1 MNGEAILPYLIIIPL
16 FGAFAMP
23 IVNLAGKKA
32 RDAWAVL
39 ISALTFIISSV
50 IFYHIWNTGEII
62 VYTLGAETPF
72 GQGVDFPIRIVWEVD
87 LFGAIMVFI
96 VAFVSLM
103 AVIYS
108 IGYMK
113 HDTGLDKYYT
123 LILILEL
130 GMLGIA
136 ITGDLF
142 NFYVFLEIMSIAS
155 YALVA
160 FRNDTWE
167 GIEAGIKYMFVG
179 SIASAFVLL
188 SVALLYGQ
196 YGTLTMGYLAVKIVQ
211 NPTVTAKVALA
222 LFIAGLLFKSGASPV
237 HMWLADA
244 HPAAPSSISAMLSG
258 LVIKIG
264 GIYAIARILFSIYTP
279 MAHSIVLKAYLQ
291 PHINMS
297 AIGWVIII
305 FACLTLIIGNAM
317 AVIQTDM
324 KRLLA
329 YSSVGQIGYILLGL
343 GISIAAYGT
352 QTGEI
357 ALAGAIYHTVN
368 HALMKALLFLVAGV
382 VIHQLGTRNLNELS
396 GLAKTMPKTTF
407 AFLIGAAAIV
417 GMPPLNG
424 FASKWLIYESS
435 AIFNP
440 ILGAI
445 AIIGTAFCTA
455 AYVRVLYTFFG
466 RPSEKVMAAKDPE
479 TSMMLPMLLLVL
491 AIIVMGLLPWQIS
504 DKVMIPAAR
513 MLEQFR
519 FEYINALMSL
529 VGGA

>member
-1 MNGEAILPYLIIIPL
+1 MNGHEILPYLIIIPL
-16 FGAFAMP
+16 FGAFSMP
-23 IVNLAGKKA
+23 IVSLIGRKA
-32 RDAWAVL
+32 REAWAVIISGATL
-39 ISALTFIISSV
+39 VVASALFYSV
-50 IFYHIWNTGEII
+50 WDTKKII
-62 VYTLGAETPF
+62 VYTLGAKTPF
-72 GQGVDFPIRIVWEVD
+72 GQGVNFPVRIVWEVD
-87 LFGAIMVFI
+87 LLSAIMALT
-96 VAFVSLM
+96 VAFVSFM

-123 LILILEL
+123 LIIILEL

-179 SIASAFVLL
+179 SIASSLVLL
-188 SVALLYGQ
+188 GIALLYGQ
-196 YGTLTMGYLAVKIVQ
+196 YGTLTMGYLAIKILE

-222 LFIAGLLFKSGASPV
+222 LFIAGLLFKSGAAPV

-258 LVIKIG
+258 LVIKVG
-264 GIYAIARILFSIYTP
+264 GVYALARILFSIYSP
-279 MAHSIVLKAYLQ
+279 LGNKILEVYHQ
-291 PHINMS
+291 PYINMS
-297 AIGWVIII
+297 AVGWVIII

-317 AVIQTDM
+317 AVIQTDI

-343 GISIAAYGT
+343 GIGLVAYGT
-352 QTGEI
+352 HTGEI

-368 HALMKALLFLVAGV
+368 HALMKALLFLAAGA
-382 VIHQLGTRNLNELS
+382 VIHEVGTRNLNELS

-417 GMPPLNG
+417 GLPPLNG

-435 AIFNP
+435 AMYNP
-440 ILGAI
+440 VLGAI

-455 AYVRVLYTFFG
+455 AYVKVLYTFFG
-466 RPSEKVMAAKDPE
+466 RPSERIANAKDPE
-479 TSMMLPMLLLVL
+479 TSMMLPMFLLVL
-491 AIIVMGLLPWQIS
+491 AIVIMGLFPWQIS

-519 FEYINALMSL
+519 FEYINALMGL
-529 VGGA
+529 LGGA

>member
-1 MNGEAILPYLIIIPL
+1 MNGGAILPYLIIIPL
-16 FGAFAMP
+16 FGAFSMP
-23 IVNLAGKKA
+23 IMNLIGKKA
-32 RDAWAVL
+32 KEAWAVL
-39 ISALTFIISSV
+39 ISGATLAVGSA
-50 IFYHIWNTGEII
+50 IFYYVWDTKKIL
-62 VYTLGAETPF
+62 VYTLGAKSPL
-72 GQGVDFPIRIVWEVD
+72 GQANFPIRIVWEVD
-87 LFGAIMVFI
+87 LLGAIMVLM
-96 VAFVSLM
+96 VTLVSFL
-103 AVIYS
+103 AVLYS
-108 IGYMK
+108 LGYMK

-123 LILILEL
+123 LIIILEL

-179 SIASAFVLL
+179 SIASSFVLL
-188 SVALLYGQ
+188 GIALLYGQ
-196 YGTLTMGYLAVKIVQ
+196 YGTLTMSYLALKLAQ
-211 NPTVTAKVALA
+211 SPSVTAKVALA

-264 GIYAIARILFSIYTP
+264 GIYALTRILFSIYGASVSVKT
-279 MAHSIVLKAYLQ
+279 V
-291 PHINMS
+291 
-297 AIGWVIII
+297 GWVVII
-305 FACLTLIIGNAM
+305 FACITLIVGNAM
-317 AVIQTDM
+317 AVIQNDM

-343 GISIAAYGT
+343 GIGLAAYGS

-357 ALAGAIYHTVN
+357 AMAGAIYHTFN
-368 HALMKALLFLVAGV
+368 HALMKALLFLIAGA
-382 VIHQLGTRNLNELS
+382 VIHQLGTRDLNELS
-396 GLAKTMPKTTF
+396 GLAKAMPKTTF
-407 AFLIGAAAIV
+407 AFLIGAAAII

-455 AYVRVLYTFFG
+455 AYVKVLYTFFG
-466 RPSEKVMAAKDPE
+466 RPSESVMKAKDPE
-479 TSMMLPMLLLVL
+479 GTMLWPIIILVV
-491 AIIVMGLLPWQIS
+491 AIIVMGLFPWQIS
-504 DKVMIPAAR
+504 DRVMIPAVKA
-513 MLEQFR
+513 LENQLA
-519 FEYINALMSL
+519 YVSAVL
-529 VGGA
+529 GGA

>member
-1 MNGEAILPYLIIIPL
+1 MMALPYLMIIPL
-16 FGAFAMP
+16 FGAFSMP
-23 IVNLAGKKA
+23 MVSLAGRKA
-32 RDAWAVL
+32 RGAWAVL
-39 ISALTFIISSV
+39 ISGATLAVGSWV
-50 IFYHIWNTGEII
+50 FYRVYEKGT
-62 VYTLGAETPF
+62 VLYTLGAKSPL
-72 GQGVDFPIRIVWEVD
+72 GQANFPIRIVWEVD
-87 LFGAIMVFI
+87 LFGALMVLM
-96 VAFVSLM
+96 VAFVSFM
-103 AVIYS
+103 AVLYS
-108 IGYMK
+108 LGYMR

-160 FRNDTWE
+160 FRNDTQE
-167 GIEAGIKYMFVG
+167 GIEAGIKYMLVG
-179 SIASAFVLL
+179 SMASSLILL
-188 SVALLYGQ
+188 GIALLYGQ
-196 YGTLTMGYLAVKIVQ
+196 YGTLTMGYLALKLSQ
-211 NPTVTAKVALA
+211 NATVVGKVALA
-222 LFIAGLLFKSGASPV
+222 LLISGLLFKSGASPV

-264 GIYAIARILFSIYTP
+264 GIYALARIAFSVYGI
-279 MAHSIVLKAYLQ
+279 SISVKTV
-291 PHINMS
+291 
-297 AIGWVIII
+297 GWLIIL
-305 FACLTLIIGNAM
+305 FACITLIVGNAM

-329 YSSVGQIGYILLGL
+329 YSSVGQIGYILLGI
-343 GISIAAYGT
+343 GIGLAAYGSR
-352 QTGEI
+352 TGEI
-357 ALAGAIYHTVN
+357 ALAGAIYHTFN
-368 HALMKALLFLVAGV
+368 HALMKGLLFLIAGA
-382 VIHQLGTRNLNELS
+382 VIHQLGTRDLNDLS

-435 AIFNP
+435 ALFNP
-440 ILGAI
+440 VLGAI

-466 RPSEKVMAAKDPE
+466 RPSEKVMEAKDPE
-479 TSMMLPMLLLVL
+479 KSMLWPMVILTI
-491 AIIVMGLLPWQIS
+491 AIIVMGLFPWGIS

-513 MLEQFR
+513 ALENQLA
-519 FEYINALMSL
+519 YVATLM
-529 VGGA
+529 GGG

>member
-1 MNGEAILPYLIIIPL
+1 MNGGAILPYLIIIPL
-16 FGAFAMP
+16 LGAFSMP
-23 IVNLAGKKA
+23 IVNLLGRKA
-32 RDAWAVL
+32 RETWALL
-39 ISALTFIISSV
+39 ISGLTLIIGSLV
-50 IFYHIWNTGEII
+50 FYCVYENGTML
-62 VYTLGAETPF
+62 YTLGAKSPF
-72 GQGVDFPIRIVWEVD
+72 GQTNFPIRIVWEVD
-87 LFGAIMVFI
+87 VFSALMVLM
-96 VAFVSLM
+96 VTLVSFL
-103 AVIYS
+103 AVLYS
-108 IGYMK
+108 LGYMR

-123 LILILEL
+123 LIIILEL

-136 ITGDLF
+136 VTGDLF

-179 SIASAFVLL
+179 SIASSFILL
-188 SVALLYGQ
+188 GIALLYGE
-196 YGTLTMGYLAVKIVQ
+196 YGTLTMGYLAVKIAQ
-211 NPTVTAKVALA
+211 KPSVTAKVALA
-222 LFIAGLLFKSGASPV
+222 FFIAGLLFKSGASPV

-264 GIYAIARILFSIYTP
+264 GVYALARIIFSIYG
-279 MAHSIVLKAYLQ
+279 ASINLKTV
-291 PHINMS
+291 
-297 AIGWVIII
+297 GWVIIV
-305 FACLTLIIGNAM
+305 FACITLIVGNAM

-343 GISIAAYGT
+343 GIGLAACGSNVG
-352 QTGEI
+352 QV
-357 ALAGAIYHTVN
+357 ALAGAIYHTFN
-368 HALMKALLFLVAGV
+368 HALMKALLFLIAGA
-382 VIHQLGTRNLNELS
+382 VIHELGTRDLNELS

-407 AFLIGAAAIV
+407 VFLIGSASII

-435 AIFNP
+435 ALFNP
-440 ILGAI
+440 VLGAI

-466 RPSEKVMAAKDPE
+466 RPSEKAMKAKDPE
-479 TSMMLPMLLLVL
+479 ASMLWPMLLLTV
-491 AIIVMGLLPWQIS
+491 AIVVMGLFPWRIS
-504 DKVMIPAAR
+504 EGVMIPAAKA
-513 MLEQFR
+513 LENQLA
-519 FEYINALMSL
+519 YIATLMG
-529 VGGA
+529 VG

>member
-1 MNGEAILPYLIIIPL
+1 MNGHEILPYLIIIPL
-16 FGAFAMP
+16 FGAFSMP
-23 IVNLAGKKA
+23 IVNLLGRKA
-32 RDAWAVL
+32 REAWAVIISGATL
-39 ISALTFIISSV
+39 AVGSAL
-50 IFYHIWNTGEII
+50 FYYVWGNKSII
-62 VYTLGAETPF
+62 VYTLGAKSPL
-72 GQGVDFPIRIVWEVD
+72 GQGVSFPIRIVWEVD
-87 LFGAIMVFI
+87 LFGAIMVLMVTL
-96 VAFVSLM
+96 VAFL
-103 AVIYS
+103 AVVYS

-179 SIASAFVLL
+179 SIASSFILL
-188 SVALLYGQ
+188 GIALLYGQ
-196 YGTLTMGYLAVKIVQ
+196 YGTLTMSYLAVKLAQ

-264 GIYAIARILFSIYTP
+264 GIYALTRILFSIYG
-279 MAHSIVLKAYLQ
+279 HSVSMKTV
-291 PHINMS
+291 
-297 AIGWVIII
+297 GWVIII
-305 FACLTLIIGNAM
+305 FACITLIVGNAM
-317 AVIQTDM
+317 AVIQNDM

-343 GISIAAYGT
+343 GIGLAAYGS

-357 ALAGAIYHTVN
+357 AMAGAIYHTFN
-368 HALMKALLFLVAGV
+368 HALMKALLFLIAGV
-382 VIHQLGTRNLNELS
+382 VIHQLGTRDLNELS

-407 AFLIGAAAIV
+407 AFLIGAAAII

-435 AIFNP
+435 AVFNP

-455 AYVRVLYTFFG
+455 AYVKVLYTFFG
-466 RPSEKVMAAKDPE
+466 RPNERVMKARDPE
-479 TSMMLPMLLLVL
+479 GSMLWPIIIL
-491 AIIVMGLLPWQIS
+491 AVAIVVMGLFPWQIS
-504 DKVMIPAAR
+504 DKVMIPAVKS
-513 MLEQFR
+513 LENQLA
-519 FEYINALMSL
+519 YISAVL
-529 VGGA
+529 GGA

>member
-1 MNGEAILPYLIIIPL
+1 
-16 FGAFAMP
+16 MP
-23 IVNLAGKKA
+23 IINLLGRKA
-32 RDAWAVL
+32 RDAWAVIISGATL
-39 ISALTFIISSV
+39 AVGSAL
-50 IFYHIWNTGEII
+50 FYSIWENKEIL
-62 VYTLGAETPF
+62 VYTLGAKSPL
-72 GQGVDFPIRIVWEVD
+72 GQGVHFPVRIVWEVD
-87 LFGAIMVFI
+87 LFGAIMVLM
-96 VAFVSLM
+96 VTFVSFM
-103 AVIYS
+103 AILYS
-108 IGYMK
+108 LGYMK

-123 LILILEL
+123 LIIILEL

-179 SIASAFVLL
+179 SIASSFILL
-188 SVALLYGQ
+188 GIALLYGQ
-196 YGTLTMGYLAVKIVQ
+196 YGTLTMSYLAVKLAQ

-264 GIYAIARILFSIYTP
+264 GIYALIRIVFSVYGAGRSLMTADL
-279 MAHSIVLKAYLQ
+279 MGVFHQSINLATV
-291 PHINMS
+291 
-297 AIGWVIII
+297 GWIIII
-305 FACLTLIIGNAM
+305 FACITLIVGNAM
-317 AVIQTDM
+317 AVIQDDM

-329 YSSVGQIGYILLGL
+329 YSSVGQIGYILLGI
-343 GISIAAYGT
+343 GIGLAAYGS

-357 ALAGAIYHTVN
+357 AMAGAIYHTFN
-368 HALMKALLFLVAGV
+368 HAIMKALLFLIAGV

-407 AFLIGAAAIV
+407 AFLIGAAAII
-417 GMPPLNG
+417 GMPPMNG

-435 AIFNP
+435 AVFNP

-455 AYVRVLYTFFG
+455 AYVKVLYTFFG
-466 RPSEKVMAAKDPE
+466 RPSESVMKAHDPE
-479 TSMMLPMLLLVL
+479 KSMMLPILLLAA
-491 AIIVMGLLPWQIS
+491 AIIIMGLFPWQIS
-504 DKVMIPAAR
+504 NHVMIPAVKS
-513 MLEQFR
+513 LENQLA
-519 FEYINALMSL
+519 YVSAVL
-529 VGGA
+529 GGA

>member
-1 MNGEAILPYLIIIPL
+1 MNGEMLSYLIIVPL
-16 FGAFAMP
+16 FGAFSMP
-23 IVNLAGKKA
+23 IVSLAGRRA
-32 RDAWAVL
+32 RGAWALL
-39 ISALTFIISSV
+39 ISGTTLAVGSALFYSV
-50 IFYHIWNTGEII
+50 WKSGGVFL
-62 VYTLGAETPF
+62 YTLGAKSPL
-72 GQGVDFPIRIVWEVD
+72 GQGVNFPIRIVWEVD
-87 LFGAIMVFI
+87 LFGAIMVLM
-96 VAFVSLM
+96 VTLVSFL
-103 AVIYS
+103 AVLYS
-108 IGYMK
+108 LSYMK

-123 LILILEL
+123 LIIILEL

-179 SIASAFVLL
+179 SIASSLILL
-188 SVALLYGQ
+188 GIALLYGE
-196 YGTLTMGYLAVKIVQ
+196 YGTLTMGYLAVKLTQ
-211 NPTVTAKVALA
+211 NPTVVGKVALA

-264 GIYAIARILFSIYTP
+264 GIYALTRILFSIYENSVN
-279 MAHSIVLKAYLQ
+279 MKAV
-291 PHINMS
+291 
-297 AIGWVIII
+297 GWIIII
-305 FACLTLIIGNAM
+305 FACITLIVGNTM

-343 GISIAAYGT
+343 GIGLAAYGS

-357 ALAGAIYHTVN
+357 ALAGAIYHTFN
-368 HALMKALLFLVAGV
+368 HALMKALLFLIAGA

-407 AFLIGAAAIV
+407 TFLIGAAAII

-435 AIFNP
+435 AVFNP
-440 ILGAI
+440 LLGAI

-455 AYVRVLYTFFG
+455 AYIRVLYTFFG
-466 RPSEKVMAAKDPE
+466 RPSERAMEAKDPE
-479 TSMMLPMLLLVL
+479 GTMLWPIIILTV
-491 AIIVMGLLPWQIS
+491 AIIVMGLFPWQIS
-504 DKVMIPAAR
+504 DKVMIPAAKA
-513 MLEQFR
+513 LENQMA
-519 FEYINALMSL
+519 YVSALL
-529 VGGA
+529 GGA

>member
-1 MNGEAILPYLIIIPL
+1 MNGEILPYLIIIPL
-16 FGAFAMP
+16 FGAFSMP
-23 IVNLAGKKA
+23 IVSLAGRKA
-32 RDAWAVL
+32 REAWAVIISGATL
-39 ISALTFIISSV
+39 AVGSAL
-50 IFYHIWNTGEII
+50 FYYVWGSGKI
-62 VYTLGAETPF
+62 VLYTLGAKSPL
-72 GQGVDFPIRIVWEVD
+72 GQGVSFPVRIVWEVD
-87 LFGAIMVFI
+87 TFGALMVLI
-96 VAFVSLM
+96 VTFVSFM

-108 IGYMK
+108 LGYMK

-123 LILILEL
+123 LIIILEL

-179 SIASAFVLL
+179 SIASSLILL
-188 SVALLYGQ
+188 GIALLYGQ
-196 YGTLTMGYLAVKIVQ
+196 YGTLTMGYLALKLSQ
-211 NPTVTAKVALA
+211 NPTVVGKVALA

-264 GIYAIARILFSIYTP
+264 GIYALTRILFSIYGT
-279 MAHSIVLKAYLQ
+279 SISTKTV
-291 PHINMS
+291 
-297 AIGWVIII
+297 GWLIIL
-305 FACLTLIIGNAM
+305 FACITLIVGNAM

-343 GISIAAYGT
+343 GIGLAAYGS

-357 ALAGAIYHTVN
+357 ALAGAIYHTFN
-368 HALMKALLFLVAGV
+368 HALMKALLFLIAGV

-407 AFLIGAAAIV
+407 AFLIGAAAII

-455 AYVRVLYTFFG
+455 AYVKVLYTFFG
-466 RPSEKVMAAKDPE
+466 RPSERVMKAKDPE
-479 TSMMLPMLLLVL
+479 GTMLWPILILTI
-491 AIIVMGLLPWQIS
+491 AIIVMGLFPWQIS
-504 DKVMIPAAR
+504 DKIMIPAVKT
-513 MLEQFR
+513 LENQLA
-519 FEYINALMSL
+519 YVSTLL
-529 VGGA
+529 GGA

>member
-16 FGAFAMP
+16 FGAFSMP
-23 IVNLAGKKA
+23 IVNLLGRKA
-32 RDAWAVL
+32 REVWAVIVTGATL
-39 ISALTFIISSV
+39 SVGSA
-50 IFYHIWNTGEII
+50 IFYCVWETKGIL
-62 VYTLGAETPF
+62 VYTLGAKSPL
-72 GQGVDFPIRIVWEVD
+72 GQSVGFPIRIVWEVD
-87 LFGAIMVFI
+87 LFGAIMVLM
-96 VAFVSLM
+96 VTLVSFL
-103 AVIYS
+103 AVLYS

-113 HDTGLDKYYT
+113 NDTGLDKYYT
-123 LILILEL
+123 LIIILEL

-179 SIASAFVLL
+179 SIASSFVLL
-188 SVALLYGQ
+188 GIALLYGQ
-196 YGTLTMGYLAVKIVQ
+196 YGTLTMSYLALKLAQ
-211 NPTVTAKVALA
+211 NPSIVGKVALA

-264 GIYAIARILFSIYTP
+264 GIYALTRILFSIYGG
-279 MAHSIVLKAYLQ
+279 S
-291 PHINMS
+291 INMKTV
-297 AIGWVIII
+297 GWIIII
-305 FACLTLIIGNAM
+305 FACITLIIGNAM
-317 AVIQTDM
+317 AVIQNDL

-343 GISIAAYGT
+343 GIGLAAYGS

-357 ALAGAIYHTVN
+357 AMAGAIYHTFN
-368 HALMKALLFLVAGV
+368 HALMKALLFLIAGV
-382 VIHQLGTRNLNELS
+382 VIHRLGTRNLDELS

-407 AFLIGAAAIV
+407 AFLIGAAAII

-424 FASKWLIYESS
+424 FASKWLLYESS

-440 ILGAI
+440 VLGAI

-455 AYVRVLYTFFG
+455 AYVKVLYTFFG
-466 RPSEKVMAAKDPE
+466 RPSEKALMAKDPE
-479 TSMMLPMLLLVL
+479 GTMFWPIIIL
-491 AIIVMGLLPWQIS
+491 AIAIIIMGLFPWQIS
-504 DKVMIPAAR
+504 DKVMIPAVKT
-513 MLEQFR
+513 LENQLA
-519 FEYINALMSL
+519 YVSAVL
-529 VGGA
+529 GGA

>member
-16 FGAFAMP
+16 FGAFSMP
-23 IVNLAGKKA
+23 IVNLLGKKA
-32 RDAWAVL
+32 REAWAV
-39 ISALTFIISSV
+39 IISGATLAVGSAVFYSV
-50 IFYHIWNTGEII
+50 WENKGVI
-62 VYTLGAETPF
+62 VYTLGAKSPL
-72 GQGVDFPIRIVWEVD
+72 GQANFPIRIVWEVD
-87 LFGAIMVFI
+87 LFGAIMVLM
-96 VAFVSLM
+96 VTLVSFL
-103 AVIYS
+103 AVLYS
-108 IGYMK
+108 LGYMK

-123 LILILEL
+123 LIIILEL

-155 YALVA
+155 YTLVA

-188 SVALLYGQ
+188 GIALLYGQ
-196 YGTLTMGYLAVKIVQ
+196 YGTLTMSYLAVKLAES
-211 NPTVTAKVALA
+211 PSVTAKVALA

-264 GIYAIARILFSIYTP
+264 GIYALTRILFSIYGV
-279 MAHSIVLKAYLQ
+279 SISVKTV
-291 PHINMS
+291 
-297 AIGWVIII
+297 GWVIII
-305 FACLTLIIGNAM
+305 FACITLVVGNAM
-317 AVIQTDM
+317 AVIQNDM

-343 GISIAAYGT
+343 GIGLAAYGS

-357 ALAGAIYHTVN
+357 AMAGAIYHTFN
-368 HALMKALLFLVAGV
+368 HALMKALLFLIAGV
-382 VIHQLGTRNLNELS
+382 VIHQLGTRDLNELS

-407 AFLIGAAAIV
+407 AFLIGAAAII

-455 AYVRVLYTFFG
+455 AYVKVLYTFFG
-466 RPSEKVMAAKDPE
+466 RPSESVMKAKDPE
-479 TSMMLPMLLLVL
+479 GTMLWPIILLVV
-491 AIIVMGLLPWQIS
+491 AIIVMGLFPWQIS
-504 DKVMIPAAR
+504 DKVMIPAVKA
-513 MLEQFR
+513 LENQLA
-519 FEYINALMSL
+519 YVSAVL
-529 VGGA
+529 GGA

>member
-1 MNGEAILPYLIIIPL
+1 MNGEAILPYIIIIPL
-16 FGAFAMP
+16 FGAFSMP
-23 IVNLAGKKA
+23 IVSLAGRKA
-32 RDAWAVL
+32 REAWAVL
-39 ISALTFIISSV
+39 ISALTLVVASAL
-50 IFYHIWNTGEII
+50 FYHVWDTKEII
-62 VYTLGAETPF
+62 VYTLGAKTPF

-87 LFGAIMVFI
+87 LLGAIMVLT
-96 VAFVSLM
+96 VAFVSFM
-103 AVIYS
+103 AILYS

-113 HDTGLDKYYT
+113 HDTGLEKYYT

-179 SIASAFVLL
+179 SIASSFVLL
-188 SVALLYGQ
+188 GIALLYGQ
-196 YGTLTMGYLAVKIVQ
+196 YGTLTMGYMAIKILE

-264 GIYAIARILFSIYTP
+264 GIYAMARILFSIYSP
-279 MAHSIVLKAYLQ
+279 LANKILEAYNQ
-291 PHINMS
+291 PYINMG

-343 GISIAAYGT
+343 GIGLAAYGT
-352 QTGEI
+352 QTGEV

-368 HALMKALLFLVAGV
+368 HALMKALLFLVAGA
-382 VIHQLGTRNLNELS
+382 VIHEVGTRNLNELS

-417 GMPPLNG
+417 GTPPLNG

-435 AIFNP
+435 AVFNP
-440 ILGAI
+440 VLGAI

-466 RPSEKVMAAKDPE
+466 RPSERIANAEDPE

-491 AIIVMGLLPWQIS
+491 AIVVMGLFPWQIS

-513 MLEQFR
+513 MLEQFK
-519 FEYINALMSL
+519 FEYIQALISL
-529 VGGA
+529 AGGA